1 MHKPYTLL
9 AIVLLLGL
17 FTGQAYAQD
26 TDATKDSQ
34 PPKIKL
40 RLTQVTVSATKTERD
55 PLTTPGEVSVLTQE
69 YFQQRQAQS
78 LDDVLRYEPGVDSQ
92 LGPRTMGESP
102 NIRGLSGARVL
113 TLVDGVRLNFQSGHR
128 GRLFLDMD
136 QLKQV
141 EVIRGPGSALYG
153 SQALGGV
160 VAMETK
166 DPSDFLAPDMQYGIR
181 QKLGYQYGN
190 EELLST
196 TTLSA
201 RLTDQI
207 EVMTANTI
215 RDAGDIRLGGDLPR
229 LANSSQ
235 DTLGNLSK
243 IVWKPTAYDEAEF
256 SIQANRQ
263 TARIPFSTTSTTTS
277 PTSISDRENRQVTYR
292 LEYKHNHPANPYLNL
307 QGFVYLTTLDIDQTV
322 IANGQKDQIS
332 YDTLGYDVR
341 NSMNFGNPSSHHH
354 VVTIGSE
361 FFRNSQEGR
370 GNRISS
376 FSGALT
382 GAPLYWPT
390 AESSVFALYVQDEMT
405 IMDRLTVIPALR
417 WDHWNNK
424 SGGQTTR
431 SVGVLN
437 PKIGAVYQVTDFLYL
452 SANYA
457 HGFRQPTFQ
466 NLFISGTHFPGT
478 VFAPNNN
485 LSPERSRNI
494 DLGVRVNLP
503 KMLSDNDQFIFK
515 GAYFR
520 NQLRDFIAT
529 NTVCPDGSP
538 PRGFFNPCTSGQAM
552 TVYYNVQQALIQGW
566 EAEFEWRVSDSLVL
580 NGNYSQAHGT
590 DETENMPLPN
600 IQPRRGLLSINYLY
614 APWGLSL
621 GARTQM
627 VADITR
633 APIPSFGDPN
643 TPGGYTIFD
652 IWAIVQPGT
661 ALLPELPKSWL
672 QGWQVNLG
680 VDNLFDRKYRRNL
693 SPLQEMGVNPKIQVW
708 YNLNLP

>member
-1 MHKPYTLL
+1 MHKPFTLL
-9 AIVLLLGL
+9 AVVLLLGL
-17 FTGQAYAQD
+17 FTSQAHAQG
-26 TDATKDSQ
+26 TEETEAEG
-34 PPKIKL
+34 PPKIKM
-40 RLTQVTVSATKTERD
+40 RLQQVTVSATKTERD
-55 PLTTPGEVSVLTQE
+55 PLTTPGEVNVLTQE

-78 LDDVLRYEPGVDSQ
+78 LDDVLRYEPGVDSI

-166 DPSDFLAPDMQYGIR
+166 DPSDYLAPDMQYGIR

-196 TTLSA
+196 TTLSGW
-201 RLTDQI
+201 LTGQI

-215 RDAGDIRLGGDLPR
+215 RASGDIRLGGDLPR

-235 DTLGNLSK
+235 DTYGNLSK
-243 IVWKPTAYDEAEF
+243 IVWVPTAHDRAEF
-256 SIQANRQ
+256 SLQANRQ

-277 PTSISDRENRQVTYR
+277 PTSISDRVNRTFTYR
-292 LEYKHNHPANPYLNL
+292 LEYKHNNPSNPYLNL
-307 QGFVYLTTLDIDQTV
+307 QGFAYLTTMDIDQTV
-322 IANGQKDQIS
+322 IANQQKDHIR
-332 YDTLGYDVR
+332 YDTLGYDIR

-354 VVTIGSE
+354 IVTIGSE

-376 FSGALT
+376 FSGAPT

-417 WDHWNNK
+417 WDHWDNERD
-424 SGGQTTR
+424 GQETR
-431 SVGVLN
+431 SLGVLN

-478 VFAPNNN
+478 VFAPNPD
-485 LSPERSRNI
+485 LGPERSRNI

-503 KMLSDNDQFIFK
+503 KMLSDDDRFIFK

-590 DETENMPLPN
+590 DEISNMPLPN

-633 APIPSFGDPN
+633 VPIPSFGDPN
-643 TPGGYTIFD
+643 TPGGYAIFD

-680 VDNLFDRKYRRNL
+680 VDNLFDREYRRNL

>member
-1 MHKPYTLL
+1 MRKIFRLL
-9 AIVLLLGL
+9 AVALLFAL
-17 FTGQAYAQD
+17 FAAPVHAQD
-26 TDATKDSQ
+26 AQDADDSP

-55 PLTTPGEVSVLTQE
+55 PLTTPGEVSVLNQE

-78 LDDVLRYEPGVDSQ
+78 LDDVLRYEPGVDSIN
-92 LGPRTMGESP
+92 GPRTMGESP

-166 DPSDFLAPDMQYGIR
+166 DPSDYLAPDMQYGIR
-181 QKLGYQYGN
+181 QKFGYQYAN

-201 RLTDQI
+201 RLTDRI
-207 EVMTANTI
+207 EVMTAGTF
-215 RDAGDIRLGGDLPR
+215 RVGEDIRLGGDLPR
-229 LANSSQ
+229 LANSAQ
-235 DTLGNLSK
+235 DTAANLSK
-243 IVWKPTAYDEAEF
+243 IVWKPTAYDEAEL
-256 SIQANRQ
+256 SVQATRQ
-263 TARIPFSTTSTTTS
+263 AAQIPFSTTSTTTS
-277 PTSISDRENRQVTYR
+277 PTSISDRVNRQVTYR
-292 LEYKHNHPANPYLNL
+292 LEYKHNNPANPYLNF
-307 QGFVYLTTLDIDQTV
+307 QGFAYLTTLDIAQTV
-322 IANGQKDQIS
+322 IANGQKDRIG
-332 YDTLGYDVR
+332 YDTIGYDVR

-354 VVTIGSE
+354 IVTIGSE
-361 FFRNSQEGR
+361 FFRNSQEGS

-417 WDHWNNK
+417 WDHWDNERD
-424 SGGQTTR
+424 GQKTR

-437 PKIGAVYQVTDFLYL
+437 PKIGAVYQVTDFLFL

-478 VFAPNNN
+478 VFGPNND

-503 KMLSDNDQFIFK
+503 KVLSDDDQFIFK

-529 NTVCPDGSP
+529 NTVCPDGSA
-538 PRGFFNPCTSGQAM
+538 PRGFTNPCRSGQAI
-552 TVYYNVQQALIQGW
+552 TTYYNVQQALIQGW
-566 EAEFEWRVSDSLVL
+566 EAEFEWRLSESLVL

-590 DETENMPLPN
+590 DETENVPLPN
-600 IQPRRGLLSINYLY
+600 IQPRRGLLGINYLY
-614 APWGLSL
+614 APWGLTL

-633 APIPSFGDPN
+633 VPIPSFGDPN
-643 TPGGYTIFD
+643 TPGGYAIFD
-652 IWAIVQPGT
+652 IWAVVQPAN

-693 SPLQEMGVNPKIQVW
+693 SPLEEAGVNPKIQVW